1 MENDKM
7 INFST
12 RDLVLATYLRYN
24 NIDLIEGYQPNNKS
38 WVFSNPDECIK
49 LSLKLKNGK
58 AEVVAIAGAARYS
71 RDMKPI
77 FAISPESPESSP
89 GVLT

>member
-58 AEVVAIAGAARYS
+58 AEVEPLYY
-71 RDMKPI
+71 
-77 FAISPESPESSP
+77 ESCRRNLLGMVHDKRNNSD
-89 GVLT
+89 